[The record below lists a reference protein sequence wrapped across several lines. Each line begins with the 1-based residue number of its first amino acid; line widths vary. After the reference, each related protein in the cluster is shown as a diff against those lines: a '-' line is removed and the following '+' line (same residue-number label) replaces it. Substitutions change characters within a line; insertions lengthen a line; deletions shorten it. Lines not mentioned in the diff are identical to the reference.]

1 MNAERGDEWK
11 ELLEGPK
18 AGLLAVPIL
27 ACIPFPSS
35 SSVLVS
41 NPGLLLGHPVI
52 SLFLTPLTLTL

>member
-41 NPGLLLGHPVI
+41 NPGLLLGHPANQPV
-52 SLFLTPLTLTL
+52 S